1 MQITWEGKDIIKIVS
16 EKNTILINA
25 DKKTDAT
32 VVLCPE
38 NKDAIGSAFSITNP
52 GEYEVNDD
60 FFYVDLF
67 ANKENKKSA
76 IFRLNIEDINIVDLN
91 KVDGKLDLT
100 TNESDS
106 SYDNIIDNKLDVLI
120 LPIGEGFLDVK
131 DAIAMKNEFSPKLVL
146 AINYDLNSEKDQKRF
161 NDFKSSFNAVSE
173 SQDKFKLT
181 KKNLPGQ
188 DDEVIL
194 VVLNKTK

>member
-38 NKDAIGSAFSITNP
+38 NEDAVGNAFSITNP

-67 ANKENKKSA
+67 TNKENKKSA
-76 IFRLNIEDINIVDLN
+76 IFRLNIENINIVDLN

-100 TNESDS
+100 ANEGDS

-120 LPIGEGFLDVK
+120 LPIGEGFLDIK

-188 DDEVIL
+188 DDEIIL

>member
-25 DKKTDAT
+25 DKKSDAT

-38 NKDAIGSAFSITNP
+38 KEEYVGSAFSIHNP

-67 ANKENKKSA
+67 TKKDNSKSR

-91 KVDGKLDLT
+91 RIDSKLDLT
-100 TNESDS
+100 ANDGDS

-120 LPIGEGFLDVK
+120 LPIGEGFLDIK

-146 AINYDLNSEKDQKRF
+146 AINYDLDSEKDQKRF

-173 SQDKFKLT
+173 AQDKFKLT

-188 DDEVIL
+188 DDEIIL

>member
-1 MQITWEGKDIIKIVS
+1 MQISWEGKDIIKIIS

-32 VVLCPE
+32 VVLSPE
-38 NKDAIGSAFSITNP
+38 KEDFIGNAFSINNP

-67 ANKENKKSA
+67 KNKKNEKSM
-76 IFRLNIEDINIVDLN
+76 IFRLNVEDINIVNLN
-91 KVDGKLDLT
+91 RIDSKLDLT
-100 TNESDS
+100 SNESDL

-120 LPIGEGFLDVK
+120 LPIGEGFLEVK
-131 DAIAMKNEFSPKLVL
+131 EAISIKNELSPKIVI
-146 AINYDLNSEKDQKRF
+146 ATNYDLNSEKDQKRF

-173 SQDKFKLT
+173 AQDKFKLT
-181 KKNLPGQ
+181 KKNLPGN
-188 DDEVIL
+188 DDESIL
-194 VVLNKTK
+194 VVLNNIK

>member
-1 MQITWEGKDIIKIVS
+1 MQISWEGKDIIKIIS

-32 VVLCPE
+32 VVLSPE
-38 NKDAIGSAFSITNP
+38 KEDFIGNAFSINNP

-67 ANKENKKSA
+67 KNKKNEKSM
-76 IFRLNIEDINIVDLN
+76 IFRLNVEDINIVNLN
-91 KVDGKLDLT
+91 RIDSKLDLT
-100 TNESDS
+100 SNESDL

-120 LPIGEGFLDVK
+120 LPIGEGFLEVK
-131 DAIAMKNEFSPKLVL
+131 EAISIKNELSPKIVI

-173 SQDKFKLT
+173 AQDKFKLT
-181 KKNLPGQ
+181 KKNLPGN
-188 DDEVIL
+188 DDESIL
-194 VVLNKTK
+194 VVLNNIK